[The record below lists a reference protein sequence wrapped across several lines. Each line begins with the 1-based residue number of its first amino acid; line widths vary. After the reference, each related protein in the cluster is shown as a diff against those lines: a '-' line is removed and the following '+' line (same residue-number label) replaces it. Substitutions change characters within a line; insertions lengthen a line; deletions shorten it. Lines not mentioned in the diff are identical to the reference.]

1 MISKALHPTTGERKQ
16 PSASLDMSHE
26 LVTRLCV
33 CVCVA
38 RPHARTETR
47 HTAGAADVKQRC
59 VGVTRILGCIRACR

>member
-33 CVCVA
+33 CVSLA
-38 RPHARTETR
+38 LMPEPRPDTLLELRT
-47 HTAGAADVKQRC
+47 
-59 VGVTRILGCIRACR
+59 